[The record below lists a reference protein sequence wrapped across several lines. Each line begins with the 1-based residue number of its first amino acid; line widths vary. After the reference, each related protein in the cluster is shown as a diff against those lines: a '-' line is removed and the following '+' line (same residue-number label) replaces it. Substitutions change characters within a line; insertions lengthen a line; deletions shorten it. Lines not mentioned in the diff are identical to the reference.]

1 MNGANQ
7 KMNIMENQKLN
18 SETVL
23 YRVYDEMA
31 CEVVLYTDDLQEARN
46 QAYNYQSVLIDNQT
60 DKVIHDYSC

>member
-1 MNGANQ
+1 
-7 KMNIMENQKLN
+7 MENQNLN
-18 SETVL
+18 SQTAL